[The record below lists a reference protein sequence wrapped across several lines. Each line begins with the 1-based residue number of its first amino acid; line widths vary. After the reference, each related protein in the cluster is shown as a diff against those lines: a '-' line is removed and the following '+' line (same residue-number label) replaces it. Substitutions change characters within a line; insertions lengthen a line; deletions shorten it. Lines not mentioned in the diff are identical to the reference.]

1 LWIRDPREGVHSAG
15 RYRPLTVEGANLYE
29 LIVRA
34 NDRKT
39 RRDDALKTLIYHR
52 RICSSRKHT
61 SIRRYYERGST
72 EPGVSVLSKSTEG
85 KELTPRKIFYRL
97 ITSSEHTD
105 DIEVTLKLTV
115 LESIIEYDQV
125 PKPLSLD
132 KPGSLSASASN
143 HHRHTT

>member
-1 LWIRDPREGVHSAG
+1 MGVEELDDLLFGKGMVVGESMSTLNGISNPPQRLKETLWIRDPREGVHGAG

-39 RRDDALKTLIYHR
+39 RRDDALKPLICHL

-61 SIRRYYERGST
+61 SIRRDYERGST
-72 EPGVSVLSKSTEG
+72 EPGVWILSKSPEG
-85 KELTPRKIFYRL
+85 KELASRKIFYRL

-105 DIEVTLKLTV
+105 DIEVTL
-115 LESIIEYDQV
+115 
-125 PKPLSLD
+125 
-132 KPGSLSASASN
+132 
-143 HHRHTT
+143 